1 MKHKTRT
8 RVLSWL
14 LSLAMVLSLLPG
26 MSLTVYAATLDSSST
41 TWSEDSTIA
50 DDMEIYG
57 KVTVTNDITLTI
69 PKDKKLTVYGG
80 IDIGQNTLTVAGY
93 GWLEV
98 YGQGG
103 NNVEGDGGGAGGDGG
118 YGIKGNII
126 IDGAK
131 VNVDGGTGGRGGMG
145 FGEEEPAGKGGDGGT
160 GIIGNVTIKAGMAAV
175 YGGVGGNGGR
185 GMFSAGGTGGT
196 GGTGVDGN
204 VSVTGDGGLAI
215 VDGGDRGEGGDGD
228 EKGQDGGTGKA
239 VTGSITHI
247 IDGTTAEESDDSWYW
262 NSITDSKSTKRY
274 VKVVAPFQLWVGGTR
289 VTREIAF
296 DIIGGGGLESI
307 KASYDDDTKTLTL
320 NNYNYNGNGY
330 GNSAIYCK
338 DQNLN
343 IVLVGNNTVTHQ
355 PDTEKSSAGITV
367 ENGNLTISGTG
378 TLTST
383 GGDNGS
389 DSFGIK
395 VIGTS
400 GGKLEI
406 ADKTT
411 VTAKAGTT
419 TGTSCGVNYSGE
431 LTVGGELTAQG
442 NSFALGKSNAAV
454 AYTVQQNQAA
464 VESGNFDGSG
474 TTTTVINPNSTS
486 QNSKYVH
493 IAPAHSHIIDGT
505 PIIFLAWNNTSS
517 LPTDSGNYS
526 LTQDVTLSSTWN
538 VPTGTTKLCL
548 NGHGIRYAG
557 NENASVIT
565 VGENATLHLYDCDT
579 ATKHYVTLNE
589 TGRATAVS
597 GTTSD
602 GAIEVTGGYITGGTG
617 ATDDRYGGGV
627 YLNGGTFTMHGG
639 TIIGNTATRGGG
651 VFARGNLFL
660 SGKATIKDNTAHD
673 KASNLYLPNGKK
685 INVTGALD
693 STAKIGVVMM
703 NPGVFTSGGIA
714 KDYLANFTSDDA
726 DYTVKTEGDELTLA
740 LVHEHA
746 FTYSV
751 DGATI
756 TATCANTDGKCNLDD
771 GNGNHKITL
780 TIAAPTLTTY
790 GQTGEATLEGWE
802 AFNAATGQTAT
813 ATDIRYQGRQE
824 TTYGESAT
832 APTAPGKYTA
842 KITVQGVT
850 ASVNYEIGKATPT
863 VDDFTFTALN
873 PIYDGNPKS
882 ASVMVKEGVT
892 GMGNVTVKYYSDEA
906 RTQSV
911 ENPTNVGTYYVGVT
925 TTGGGNYKATEA
937 VLHGENWQFTITRAE
952 AAAENFTFTA
962 PDPIYDGNPKS
973 ASVMVK
979 EGVTGMGNVTV
990 KYYSDAD
997 YMQSVENPTNV
1008 GTYYVVVTVTEGDNY
1023 YPPMLGV
1030 SDPSW
1035 YFTIDKADP
1044 DADNFTYTA
1053 PDDLTYDGSAKAA
1066 TVTVNDGVNGMGDVT
1081 VQYYSDAQRTTPA
1094 TPTDAGTYYVG
1105 ITVTAGTNYSAAT
1118 SALYDEAWQF
1128 TISRIDPIADDFDY
1142 ATPTDL
1148 TYDGSAKSATVTAK
1162 EGVNGM
1168 GDVTV
1173 KYYSDAACQ
1182 NEVEPTDAGTYYVG
1196 ITVAQGKNYN
1206 ATDTDLRDPSWQFTI
1221 SKIAPVADDFDYATP
1236 TDLTYDGNAKSVP
1249 VTAKDGVNGMGDVT
1263 VNYYSDAQ
1271 RTTPATPTDAG
1282 TYYVGITVAQGK
1294 NYNATDTDL
1303 HDEGWQ
1309 FTIAK
1314 ADIHPTVSMKNWTE
1328 GYRTSEPV
1336 LEGNP
1341 GEGDVTFTYARQG
1354 KDDFTD
1360 KKPTSAGRYIVKATV
1375 AETANYN
1382 GGEATAQFTIN
1393 ADESGKLTVTSPL
1406 TSVTRVTL
1414 NGRVVSPANYIVAGG
1429 DVQFTDAFLAT
1440 LKPGTYTIKVTDGT
1454 TTATATYRI
1463 AANGVAESTV
1473 LSATTGDPGVVLYGL
1488 LAVSSTLG
1496 LAWMG
1501 KKRKAA

>member
-185 GMFSAGGTGGT
+185 GMLSAGGTGGT

-660 SGKATIKDNTAHD
+660 SGKATIKDKTAHD

-790 GQTGEATLEGWE
+790 GQTGEGISEKATLDGLD
-802 AFNAATGQTAT
+802 AFNS
-813 ATDIRYQGRQE
+813 ATDLTVAASDIKYYGVEEYEIEGHTYKKQGDELAQVPTAAGEYVAGLTLSNVKTSE
-824 TTYGESAT
+824 TETGDVIARVWYTIAPASISSVTVTDIT
-832 APTAPGKYTA
+832 AP
-842 KITVQGVT
+842 V
-850 ASVNYEIGKATPT
+850 
-863 VDDFTFTALN
+863 
-873 PIYDGNPKS
+873 
-882 ASVMVKEGVT
+882 
-892 GMGNVTVKYYSDEA
+892 
-906 RTQSV
+906 
-911 ENPTNVGTYYVGVT
+911 
-925 TTGGGNYKATEA
+925 ATEA
-937 VLHGENWQFTITRAE
+937 LDTE
-952 AAAENFTFTA
+952 AATSTA
-962 PDPIYDGNPKS
+962 
-973 ASVMVK
+973 
-979 EGVTGMGNVTV
+979 NVTLGAV
-990 KYYSDAD
+990 TW
-997 YMQSVENPTNV
+997 NPTTTPAAYATQYTATVIATAAAN
-1008 GTYYVVVTVTEGDNY
+1008 YAFADTVTATVNGQ
-1023 YPPMLGV
+1023 
-1030 SDPSW
+1030 
-1035 YFTIDKADP
+1035 
-1044 DADNFTYTA
+1044 
-1053 PDDLTYDGSAKAA
+1053 AA
-1066 TVTVNDGVNGMGDVT
+1066 TVTKNDGGTLTIAYTFEKTALTPVTITATDKKADWSADGIAIPVEGMFTITEGAGAATYTVTNGTGEGT
-1081 VQYYSDAQRTTPA
+1081 YDAQT
-1094 TPTDAGTYYVG
+1094 GKL
-1105 ITVTAGTNYSAAT
+1105 TVNKADSTA
-1118 SALYDEAWQF
+1118 
-1128 TISRIDPIADDFDY
+1128 
-1142 ATPTDL
+1142 
-1148 TYDGSAKSATVTAK
+1148 ATVTANTLTYT
-1162 EGVNGM
+1162 GSAQAL
-1168 GDVTV
+1168 VTV
-1173 KYYSDAACQ
+1173 
-1182 NEVEPTDAGTYYVG
+1182 T
-1196 ITVAQGKNYN
+1196 
-1206 ATDTDLRDPSWQFTI
+1206 
-1221 SKIAPVADDFDYATP
+1221 
-1236 TDLTYDGNAKSVP
+1236 
-1249 VTAKDGVNGMGDVT
+1249 
-1263 VNYYSDAQ
+1263 
-1271 RTTPATPTDAG
+1271 
-1282 TYYVGITVAQGK
+1282 
-1294 NYNATDTDL
+1294 
-1303 HDEGWQ
+1303 
-1309 FTIAK
+1309 
-1314 ADIHPTVSMKNWTE
+1314 
-1328 GYRTSEPV
+1328 
-1336 LEGNP
+1336 
-1341 GEGDVTFTYARQG
+1341 
-1354 KDDFTD
+1354 
-1360 KKPTSAGRYIVKATV
+1360 
-1375 AETANYN
+1375 
-1382 GGEATAQFTIN
+1382 GEATGGTMQYALGTKDAATEEYTPSIPTGTN
-1393 ADESGKLTVTSPL
+1393 A
-1406 TSVTRVTL
+1406 
-1414 NGRVVSPANYIVAGG
+1414 
-1429 DVQFTDAFLAT
+1429 
-1440 LKPGTYTIKVTDGT
+1440 GT
-1454 TTATATYRI
+1454 
-1463 AANGVAESTV
+1463 
-1473 LSATTGDPGVVLYGL
+1473 
-1488 LAVSSTLG
+1488 
-1496 LAWMG
+1496 
-1501 KKRKAA
+1501 